1 VISIDEGGR
10 DISLSLSLSLFFSIS
25 LFETKLRN
33 IKGERKKGLGV
44 VWVEIGKEM

>member
-1 VISIDEGGR
+1 MKEGEIFLSFS
-10 DISLSLSLSLFFSIS
+10 ISLS

-44 VWVEIGKEM
+44 VWVEIGQEM

>member
-10 DISLSLSLSLFFSIS
+10 DISLFFYFSLS

-44 VWVEIGKEM
+44 VWVEIGQEM